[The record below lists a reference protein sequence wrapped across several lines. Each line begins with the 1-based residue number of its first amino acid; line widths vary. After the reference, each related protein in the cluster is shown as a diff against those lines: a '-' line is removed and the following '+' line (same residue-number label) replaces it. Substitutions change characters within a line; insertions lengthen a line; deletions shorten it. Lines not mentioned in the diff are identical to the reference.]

1 MSDVNTEF
9 LDALDDL
16 EKERGIQDYV
26 KVAKAKGLSAFQVVV
41 RHQLR
46 NAILPVITILGPVT
60 AAILTGTFIIES
72 IYAIPGMGKF
82 YVSGI
87 QNLDYSQVL
96 GLTVFYGTFLVMAN
110 FVVDILYGFVDPR
123 IRVDRRDRQ

>member
-1 MSDVNTEF
+1 M
-9 LDALDDL
+9 
-16 EKERGIQDYV
+16 
-26 KVAKAKGLSAFQVVV
+26 
-41 RHQLR
+41 
-46 NAILPVITILGPVT
+46 GPVT